1 MKHFTL
7 LSLFLLSF
15 LPSIMAYDVTTEVQ
29 KKNILIEE
37 FTGIHCGYCPQAHI
51 ICHNL
56 EEIHQGRIFSI
67 AVHSGYYAVPGSD
80 QPDYRTTDGDLIDS
94 ILGTANEGRPC
105 GVINRL
111 THTYESGAT
120 SMVLGRS
127 AFGKTAMDI
136 MAEDAPVNLLI
147 KAECDV
153 LTRKLNVTIEGYC
166 TADVPSEKAF
176 LSIVMTQDNIV
187 GPQNGAGVGDQYV
200 HQSMLRDYLTPV
212 LGDEITIAKDQY
224 FSKSYTFELPKA
236 IIAPETNKT
245 VDLILQNINLIAFV
259 TEDGKNNIMNVT
271 SAKPTFS
278 NFNLPLAAELSTT
291 ILGKSKKYGFN
302 FFEVILTNK
311 CNETLTSAQFDITIN
326 GNTQASSWEGEVAP
340 FAKQVIRIPYQKGE
354 VLNNNTWK
362 ITITKLNN
370 QDVES
375 SELSGSFS
383 APTTSTPE
391 LTFAIQTDYYAEENL
406 FRILDADGNVVEQFE
421 YEPATPKLYTETIK
435 LDVGKI
441 YCFEIVDICADG
453 IYKGSY
459 KINNNDGKMVEQNYS
474 IPDVGCRT
482 FFVTSATT
490 PVDNIESTNLDF
502 NFDTKTRLI
511 TISEDAQI
519 TLYSITGAKVVST
532 FGQSI
537 SLDNVTPGIYFVQ
550 INSSQ
555 KNILEKIMVK

>member
-1 MKHFTL
+1 MKRFSLLFILFSLLTL
-7 LSLFLLSF
+7 QVK
-15 LPSIMAYDVTTEVQ
+15 AYDVTTEVQ
-29 KKNILIEE
+29 KKNVLIEE

-153 LTRKLNVTIEGYC
+153 LTRKLNVTVEGYC
-166 TADVPSEKAF
+166 IADVPSEKAF

-224 FSKSYTFELPKA
+224 FSKSYTFELSKA

-245 VDLILQNINLIAFV
+245 VDLVLQNINLIAFV

-511 TISEDAQI
+511 TISEDVQI

>member
-1 MKHFTL
+1 MKRL
-7 LSLFLLSF
+7 ILPILFLFSF
-15 LPSIMAYDVTTEVQ
+15 VAGLWAYDVTTEVQ
-29 KKNILIEE
+29 KKNVLIEE

-56 EEIHQGRIFSI
+56 EEIHQGKIFSI
-67 AVHSGYYAVPGSD
+67 AVHSGFYAVPGLD
-80 QPDYRTTDGDLIDS
+80 QPDYRTEDGDLIDS
-94 ILGTANEGRPC
+94 ILATTNEGRPC

-127 AFGKTAMDI
+127 AFGKTAMEI

-153 LTRKLNVTIEGYC
+153 LTRKLNVIVEGYC

-200 HQSMLRDYLTPV
+200 HHSMLRDYLTSV
-212 LGDEITIAKDQY
+212 LGDEITIAKGQY
-224 FSKSYTFELPKA
+224 FSKSYTFELPQA

-245 VDLILQNINLIAFV
+245 VDLVLQNINLIAFV

-271 SAKPTFS
+271 SAKPTFT

-291 ILGKSKKYGFN
+291 ILGESKKYGFN
-302 FFEVILTNK
+302 FFEVVFANK
-311 CNETLTSAQFDITIN
+311 SNETLTSAQFDIILN
-326 GNTQASSWEGEVAP
+326 GNVQTSSWEGEVAP

-354 VLNNNTWK
+354 VLSNNTWK

-370 QDVES
+370 QDVEV

-383 APTTSTPE
+383 EPTAATTE
-391 LTFAIQTDYYAEENL
+391 LTFAIQTDFYAEENL
-406 FRILDADGNVVEQFE
+406 FRILDADGNVVEQFD

-435 LDVGKI
+435 LDVGKV
-441 YCFEIVDICADG
+441 YCFEIVDMCADG